1 MKTTYMANNQNVE
14 RKWYLID
21 ATGKTLGRLAT
32 EVANLLRG
40 KGKPIFTPHVDCGD
54 YVIVINAEKI
64 HVTGKKLTDK
74 VYYNHSQ
81 YPGGLRVTTL
91 ETVLERTPCKAVE
104 HAVKGML
111 PHNKLG
117 SACYRKLYVYAAEDY
132 KQVAQKPEVYEVK

>member
-117 SACYRKLYVYAAEDY
+117 SACYRKLYVYAGEDY